1 MLISFLF
8 GGLLCYFHWEAMLI
22 SEIATRVTRKPFNNM
37 QEVLESDYKVIAIP
51 GSYTWDVFKYG
62 NELRQKIFAEKMEPF
77 EQDNKELGKMKIKST
92 VAKLS

>member
-22 SEIATRVTRKPFNNM
+22 SEIATRVTRKPLNSM
-37 QEVLESDYKVIAIP
+37 QEVLESDYKVIAPP
-51 GSYTWDVFKYG
+51 GTYQWDVFKYG